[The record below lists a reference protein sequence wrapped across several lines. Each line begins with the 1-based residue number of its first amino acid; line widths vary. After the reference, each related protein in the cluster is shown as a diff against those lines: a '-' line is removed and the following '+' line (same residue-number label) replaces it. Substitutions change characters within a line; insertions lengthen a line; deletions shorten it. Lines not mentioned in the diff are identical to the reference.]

1 MMIVLHPNTTQ
12 YNALNGYRHN
22 SSELLFVKDGSD
34 RWIVG
39 TQVLNDSNFAEI
51 HDQLELLERIE
62 YTPPPEPPFAPTN

>member
-1 MMIVLHPNTTQ
+1 MIVLHPTAEQ

-39 TQVLNDSNFAEI
+39 LEILNDSNFAEI
-51 HDQLELLERIE
+51 HDQLEQLERID
-62 YTPPPEPPFAPTN
+62 YTPMPSPPLEN